1 MVRSSRVAER
11 RGGDPVSGAS
21 QANVSDAGQMSPRS
35 ERGARGLAIVA
46 AIAAATLLFRL
57 ATVGVYGVFVDELY
71 FFACGEHLAWGYV
84 DMPPLT
90 ALQAWLAR
98 SLFGDSMLAIRL
110 LPALEGAG
118 LVLLVGALTR
128 RLGGDRFAQGLAA
141 LATALAPGMMAFYSI
156 LSMNAVEPL
165 VWTGMAYALVR
176 VIQGEPR
183 WWIAFGTVAGLG
195 LENKDTV
202 LVFGFALVV
211 TLVAGPERR
220 LLGSRWFLLGGLVAF
235 LIFLPNLVWMIQH
248 HFPHLEQLANI
259 RRNQR
264 NVDLPPLAFIAQ
276 QFLFMNPVA
285 APVWV
290 GGLVWLLASRAAR
303 AYRVLGLAYLVSLV
317 ALIVTH
323 GRMYYLG
330 PAYPML
336 LAAGGVAIER
346 WRAGSRLAWA
356 KPAYAAI
363 LAVSGA
369 LLAPMFTPVLPPQ
382 AFIRYAQ
389 AIGMG
394 MPQLEHRRTSALP
407 QFFADR
413 FGWPEM
419 VETVAK
425 VYRALPPEERAGAAI
440 FGQDYGQAGAVD
452 FYGPKL
458 GLPKAISG
466 HLTYWYWG
474 PRGCTGEVVIVLGDR
489 REPLERLFE
498 GVQDAAV
505 VSHPYSMRSQNF
517 TVFVCRKPKGW
528 TFREI
533 WPRLKSWG

>member
-1 MVRSSRVAER
+1 MTAKGGGSTTGRPQPSARWTGGPALVAY
-11 RGGDPVSGAS
+11 
-21 QANVSDAGQMSPRS
+21 
-35 ERGARGLAIVA
+35 VA
-46 AIAAATLLFRL
+46 AAMLLFRL
-57 ATVGVYGVFVDELY
+57 ATAGVYGIFVDELY
-71 FFACGEHLAWGYV
+71 FLACGEHLAWGYV

-98 SLFGDSMLAIRL
+98 FLFGDSMAAIRL

-128 RLGGDRFAQGLAA
+128 RLGGGRFAQGLAA

-183 WWIAFGTVAGLG
+183 WWVAFGVVAGLG

-211 TLVAGPERR
+211 ALVAVPERH
-220 LLGSRWFLLGGLVAF
+220 LMANRWFLLGGLVAF
-235 LIFLPNLVWMIQH
+235 LIFLPSLVWMIQH

-264 NVDLPPLAFIAQ
+264 NVQLSPLVFVAQ
-276 QFLFMNPVA
+276 QFLFMNPLA
-285 APVWV
+285 APVWL
-290 GGLVWLLASRAAR
+290 GGLAWLLAGRTGR
-303 AYRVLGLAYLVSLV
+303 RYRVLGVAYLVSLV
-317 ALIVTH
+317 TLIVAH
-323 GRMYYLG
+323 GRTYYLG
-330 PAYPML
+330 SAYPML
-336 LAAGGVAIER
+336 IAAGGVALESWLAR
-346 WRAGSRLAWA
+346 PRLAWA
-356 KPAYAAI
+356 RVAYTA
-363 LAVSGA
+363 LVGVSGA
-369 LLAPMFTPVLPPQ
+369 MLAPMFAPVLEPET
-382 AFIRYAQ
+382 FIRYSR
-389 AIGMG
+389 AIGMS

-419 VETVAK
+419 AETVAR
-425 VYRALPPEERAGAAI
+425 VYHSLPPEERARAAI
-440 FGQDYGQAGAVD
+440 FGQDYGQAGAID

-458 GLPKAISG
+458 GLPTAISG

-474 PRGCTGEVVIVLGDR
+474 PRDYTGEIVVVLGDR
-489 REPLERLFE
+489 REALERLF
-498 GVQDAAV
+498 GSVQEAAV
-505 VSHPYSMRSQNF
+505 VSNPYSMRSQNF
-517 TVFVCRKPKGW
+517 TVFVCREPKGW
-528 TFREI
+528 TFRDI
-533 WPRLKSWG
+533 WPRLKKWG

>member
-1 MVRSSRVAER
+1 VGGSSNA
-11 RGGDPVSGAS
+11 A
-21 QANVSDAGQMSPRS
+21 VSDAGQASVRP
-35 ERGARGLAIVA
+35 ERGESGLVIVA
-46 AIAAATLLFRL
+46 AVAAAALAFRL
-57 ATVGVYGVFVDELY
+57 VTAGVYGIFVDELY

-98 SLFGDSMLAIRL
+98 FLFGDSMAAIRL

-128 RLGGDRFAQGLAA
+128 RLGGGRFAQGLAA
-141 LATALAPGMMAFYSI
+141 LATALAPVLLAFYSI

-183 WWIAFGTVAGLG
+183 WWVAFGAVAGLG

-211 TLVAGPERR
+211 ALVAVPERR
-220 LLGSRWFLLGGLVAF
+220 LMANRWFLLGGLVAF
-235 LIFLPNLVWMIQH
+235 LIFLPNLVWMIQQ

-264 NVDLPPLAFIAQ
+264 NVELSPLAFVGQ
-276 QFLFMNPVA
+276 QFLFMNPLA
-285 APVWV
+285 APVWI
-290 GGLVWLLASRAAR
+290 GGLAWLLAGRPR
-303 AYRVLGLAYLVSLV
+303 RRYRVLGVAYLVSLV
-317 ALIVTH
+317 TLIVAH
-323 GRMYYLG
+323 GRTYYLAS
-330 PAYPML
+330 AYPML
-336 LAAGGVAIER
+336 IAAGGVALESWVAR
-346 WRAGSRLAWA
+346 PRLAWA
-356 KPAYAAI
+356 RVAYTA
-363 LAVSGA
+363 LVGVSGA
-369 LLAPMFTPVLPPQ
+369 MLAPMFTPVLEPET
-382 AFIRYAQ
+382 FIRYSR

-419 VETVAK
+419 AETVAR
-425 VYRALPPEERAGAAI
+425 VYHSLPPEERAKVAI
-440 FGQDYGQAGAVD
+440 FGQDYGQAGAID

-466 HLTYWYWG
+466 HLTYWCWG
-474 PRGCTGEVVIVLGDR
+474 PRDHTGEIVIVLGDT
-489 REPLERLFE
+489 REALERLFE
-498 GVQDAAV
+498 SVEEAAV
-505 VSHPYSMRSQNF
+505 VANPYSMRSQNF
-517 TVFVCRKPKGW
+517 TVFVCREPKGW
-528 TFREI
+528 TFRDI
-533 WPRLKSWG
+533 WPRLKNWG